1 MSPTKYF
8 ILSKTNNPF
17 DTIED
22 DQTVILNSKHIF
34 ILPKIF
40 MDTYI
45 FRGIFE
51 CDLIEWSKQLCSK
64 DKVFLDIGAHTGTY
78 SIALSSYNQHVY
90 SFEPQKMS
98 YYAMC
103 GSVVLSNIQNVTCY
117 QIGLGSEEQV
127 GEQTLKIVS
136 EDGGGSTL
144 HATSGVLRE
153 ETIQIKTLDSF
164 HIKNIGF
171 IKMDVEENELYVLQ
185 GAVETLRNSNLPT
198 IIYECNPNTEIEN
211 KIYTFLTQKLN
222 YRVRPLGQHPTNM
235 YIAEK

>member
-117 QIGLGSEEQV
+117 QIGLGSQEQV

-164 HIKNIGF
+164 NIKNIGF

-185 GAVETLRNSNLPT
+185 GAVETLRNSNYPT
-198 IIYECNPNTEIEN
+198 IIYECNPNTELEN
-211 KIYTFLTQKLN
+211 KIYTFLTQTLC